1 MKHLNLGLG
10 LIVILSLFTL
20 TTTLNAQTEPDDEPF
35 IISIITWSP
44 DGTQYAVGGGERICH
59 PNDKTASGIR
69 IHDGA
74 TSEVITTL
82 IGHNCPV
89 ESLAWSPDGT
99 KLASTAD
106 TIGEPILI
114 WDVKTGQLITELKG
128 INALGGDSLN
138 WHPDGTRIAS
148 IILPPTATGT
158 AYIWNTVTGM
168 VTNTEPLD
176 GGAPTPVSQVKW
188 SPDGRLL
195 ATVRSKGDI
204 INIWD
209 AQTLT
214 LVKTLQVNHTNW
226 VFSLDW
232 SPDSQ
237 SIATSDR
244 DGNILI
250 TNVNTGSTTTLSS
263 PGRISQIT
271 WNPDGRQLAV
281 AKPDTGIEIWD
292 VTTEQLLETLTYEGH
307 PYTVA
312 WSPDGTQLIY
322 GGWASEGDA
331 EAVIAVPASS
341 PRSIT
346 RFILV
351 DADAEEDIRPLEDGD
366 TITEGTITIRVET
379 EPPIVGSVV
388 FRLDDE
394 PRFKV
399 ENEAA
404 YALKGDDNGDYHAWL
419 AEPGTYTL
427 TATPYTE
434 ANGEGEAGTPL
445 MITFTVEAPGS

>member
-1 MKHLNLGLG
+1 MKRLNVGLG
-10 LIVILSLFTL
+10 LIVILGLFASRITMA
-20 TTTLNAQTEPDDEPF
+20 AQVEYDPF

-44 DGTQYAVGGGERICH
+44 DGTQYAIGGGTPPC
-59 PNDKTASGIR
+59 NLDDKTGYGIK
-69 IHDGA
+69 IYDGT
-74 TSEVITTL
+74 TSEIITTL
-82 IGHNCPV
+82 LGHSCPV
-89 ESLAWSPDGT
+89 SSLAWSPDGT
-99 KLASTAD
+99 KIASASSV
-106 TIGEPILI
+106 IGEPILI
-114 WDVKTGQLITELKG
+114 WDVKTGQLITELQG
-128 INALGGDSLN
+128 SELGGNSLS
-138 WHPDGTRIAS
+138 WHPDGTRIAG
-148 IILPPTATGT
+148 IILSPTTTGMAYLWDTATNIMT
-158 AYIWNTVTGM
+158 TR
-168 VTNTEPLD
+168 EPLD
-176 GGAPTPVSQVKW
+176 GGAPTPVSEVKW

-195 ATVRSKGDI
+195 ATIRSKDGI

-214 LVKTLQVNHTNW
+214 LMETLSTNHTNH
-226 VFSLDW
+226 VYSLEW

-237 SIATSDR
+237 SIATSDK
-244 DGNILI
+244 DGNIII
-250 TNVNTGSTTTLSS
+250 TDVNSGLALALTS
-263 PGRISQIT
+263 PGRIPQIA
-271 WNPDGRQLAV
+271 WNPDGRQLATV
-281 AKPDTGIEIWD
+281 NPDIGVEIWD
-292 VTTEQLLETLTYEGH
+292 VTTQQRIEMLSYEGR

-351 DADAEEDIRPLEDGD
+351 DADADEDLRPLEDGD
-366 TITEGTITIRVET
+366 TITEETITIRVET

-434 ANGEGEAGTPL
+434 ADGGGEAGTPL
-445 MITFTVEAPGS
+445 TITFTVAEPGS

>member
-1 MKHLNLGLG
+1 MKRLNVGLR
-10 LIVILSLFTL
+10 LIVILGLFASRITMA
-20 TTTLNAQTEPDDEPF
+20 AQVEYDPF

-44 DGTQYAVGGGERICH
+44 DGTQYAIGGGTPPC
-59 PNDKTASGIR
+59 NLDDKTGYGIK
-69 IHDGA
+69 IYDGT
-74 TSEVITTL
+74 TSEIITTL
-82 IGHNCPV
+82 LGHNCPV
-89 ESLAWSPDGT
+89 SSLAWSPDGT
-99 KLASTAD
+99 KLASVSSV
-106 TIGEPILI
+106 IGETIMI
-114 WDVKTGQLITELKG
+114 WDVKTGQLITELQG
-128 INALGGDSLN
+128 SGLGGDSLS
-138 WHPDGTRIAS
+138 WHPDGTRIAG
-148 IILPPTATGT
+148 IFLPRSPSGA
-158 AYIWNTVTGM
+158 AYIWDATTGIG
-168 VTNTEPLD
+168 TLTEPLD
-176 GGAPTPVSQVKW
+176 GGAPTPVSEVKW
-188 SPDGRLL
+188 SPDGHLL
-195 ATVRSKGDI
+195 ATAHDKGDS

-237 SIATSDR
+237 SIVTSDK

-250 TNVNTGSTTTLSS
+250 TNVNTRSTTTLSS
-263 PGRISQIT
+263 PGWIEHIV
-271 WNPDGRQLAV
+271 WNIDGRRLAV
-281 AKPDTGIEIWD
+281 ANSDTGVEIWD
-292 VTTEQLLETLTYEGH
+292 VTTEQLLETLTYEGR

-351 DADAEEDIRPLEDGD
+351 DADADEDIRPLEDGE
-366 TITEGTITIRVET
+366 TITEETITIRVET
-379 EPPIVGSVV
+379 EPAIVGSVV

-394 PRFKV
+394 PRYKV

-434 ANGEGEAGTPL
+434 ADGGGEAGTPL
-445 MITFTVEAPGS
+445 TITFTVEVPGS

>member
-1 MKHLNLGLG
+1 MKRLNVGLG
-10 LIVILSLFTL
+10 LIVILGLFTL
-20 TTTLNAQTEPDDEPF
+20 PTTLNAQIEPGDEPF

-59 PNDKTASGIR
+59 PNDKTASGIQ
-69 IHDGA
+69 IYDGA
-74 TSEVITTL
+74 TSEIITTL
-82 IGHNCPV
+82 LGHNCPV

-99 KLASTAD
+99 KLASVSRV
-106 TIGEPILI
+106 IGEPIMI
-114 WDVKTGQLITELKG
+114 WDVKTGQLITESQG
-128 INALGGDSLN
+128 SALGGKSLS
-138 WHPDGTRIAS
+138 WHPDGTRIAG
-148 IILPPTATGT
+148 IILPRSPSAP
-158 AYIWNTVTGM
+158 AYIWDAATGIRM
-168 VTNTEPLD
+168 ITEPVD
-176 GGAPTPVSQVKW
+176 GGASNPVSEVKW

-195 ATVRSKGDI
+195 ATAHRQGDI

-209 AQTLT
+209 AQSLT

-237 SIATSDR
+237 SIVTSDK

-250 TNVNTGSTTTLSS
+250 TNVNTRSTTTLSS
-263 PGRISQIT
+263 PGWIEHIV
-271 WNPDGRQLAV
+271 WNIDGRRLAV
-281 AKPDTGIEIWD
+281 ANSDTGVEIWD
-292 VTTEQLLETLTYEGH
+292 VTTEQLLETLTYEGR

-346 RFILV
+346 RFILA
-351 DADAEEDIRPLEDGD
+351 DADADEDLRPLEDGD
-366 TITEGTITIRVET
+366 TITEETITIRVET

-388 FRLDDE
+388 FGLNEE
-394 PRFKV
+394 PRYKV

-445 MITFTVEAPGS
+445 MITFTVAEPGS